1 MAKQIMIRDDLYRV
15 LNELK
20 GSRSFSEIIQEL
32 LEKSGHK
39 REPILELLEAQN
51 KLLTDLLNEVRRLN
65 NRLSNLR
72 IEVKEAKVT
81 EVKAV
86 TPVTDQK
93 LPSYLQDNPWVEIL
107 SERRYDG

>member
-39 REPILELLEAQN
+39 REPVLELLEAQN
-51 KLLTDLLNEVRRLN
+51 KLLSELLNEVRSLN
-65 NRLSNLR
+65 KRLSSLR
-72 IEVKEAKVT
+72 LEVKEARVR

-86 TPVTDQK
+86 TGVTDRK
-93 LPSYLQDNPWVEIL
+93 LPSFIQGNPWVEIL
-107 SERRYDG
+107 SERR